1 MMLKSGSS
9 INVDLGIGG
18 VYFVKLVSATGSKT
32 FKAIGALNSGLL
44 GTSIQDNNSNITG
57 SFKSSFHL
65 SVSDFSFN
73 EGDSLRVSVY
83 KNEYYSRPKVFEI
96 VESDRVAFVFDVSDV
111 ETFGTSDG
119 YVALSE
125 EIQDV
130 LVYEPTSGQVQI
142 TSANQELEINPGD
155 IITVDVDTTGFLR
168 KVVKVEDENG
178 IITLKTEQAYLN
190 DVFVNTNLKLN
201 TEYREP
207 QVSLKSASTLQIINA
222 LTDNKGYIHPVEVIY
237 YDKLGKI
244 AKKSAIGNS
253 EAGEESVNIID
264 FYNDFAGTD
273 LYGKASDDVHFYI
286 EEGHASVVSNAVF
299 ELDFGFDGGI
309 TEDTKVKKGDIKS
322 FDFYLDTEAD
332 FQTKLVLD
340 MNKSYEKED
349 AKTIFDFRKVTAK
362 FIVPPGIPVWIT
374 FDCDIFGNYHL
385 AADAM
390 LHADWGFE
398 SNHILKVGA
407 HYDRATN
414 LFTPI
419 KEYDP
424 TNTIYPLN
432 IQGELNAM
440 ARLELYPRI
449 DIKFY
454 SFFGPY
460 AEIVPYILG
469 NYNAALQSQI
479 TPSGS
484 ETFLAWNSG
493 IDLGLDFRIGAELTF
508 LGLFEKEF
516 GPEVVNCFETPLW
529 SSPENIELASTLPA
543 EVDAGSTQSLIFRVT
558 DLLGLP
564 VSLCPVYIE
573 GDGEFNKNIGFT
585 DAQGELSIDWTLG
598 IISGNSSF
606 SATIFNSDKTIIK
619 TIEKTICVAIIAPVA
634 DYSASATEIIEGETI
649 QFTDLSTNEPTEW
662 SWNFGDGGSSTQQ
675 NPSHTYTTAGT
686 YHITLTVTN
695 EADSD
700 TEIKSGYITVTAAVI
715 APVADFSASA
725 TEIVEGETIQ
735 FTDLSTNEPTE
746 WSWNFGDGGSS
757 TQQNPSHTYT
767 TAGTYH
773 ITLTV
778 TNEADSDTEIKTGY
792 ITVTAAVIAPVADF
806 SASAT
811 EIVEGETIQF
821 TDLSTN
827 EPTEWSW
834 NFGDGGSST
843 QQNPSHTYT
852 TAGTYHITLTV
863 TNEADSDTEIKS
875 GYITVTAAVIA
886 PVADFSASAT
896 EIVEGETIQF
906 TDLSTNEPTEWLW
919 NFGDGGTG
927 HEQNPSHTYTI
938 AGTYNITLTVTN
950 EADSDTEIKSSY
962 ILVNTQYESG
972 ILTDSRDGNIYNTV
986 KIGNQWWMAENL
998 KYLPSVV
1005 GPGTGSKTTPYYYVY
1020 GYNGRVVADAKTTSN
1035 YTTYGVLY
1043 NWPAVNPS
1051 GVQGVCPTGWHLPS
1065 DAEWTELTDYLGGES
1080 GAGNKLKE
1088 TGTTHWNSPRAGATN
1103 ETGFTALPGGYRT
1116 SNRRFVDIRYTGSW
1130 RSATELNATDAWF
1143 RRMYGNNSFV
1153 FSFNHGKEEGYS
1165 VRCIRD

>member
-1 MMLKSGSS
+1 MKKIARLILISSFLILSVSCFSQDLLYTVSGEINDGKTALDSILFENLTNGTRLLFKNLPDQPDYIINLTNQEQQGTTGIVDLQFENSFKIIKNIPGSLSIACMTTQVGKVNLSIYNIQGQQLYSAPSMMLKSGSS

-18 VYFVKLVSATGSKT
+18 VYFVKLVSALGSKT
-32 FKAIGALNSGLL
+32 FKAIGALNSGIL
-44 GTSIQDNNSNITG
+44 GTSIQDNNSNISG

-65 SVSDFSFN
+65 SESDFSFN
-73 EGDSLRVSVY
+73 EGDSLRVSIY

-96 VESDRVAFVFDVSDV
+96 VESDLIAFVFDVSDV

-119 YVALSE
+119 YVSLDE
-125 EIQDV
+125 ETQDV
-130 LVYEPTSGQVQI
+130 LVYEPTSGEVQI

-178 IITLKTEQAYLN
+178 VITLETEQAYLN
-190 DVFVNTNLKLN
+190 DIFVNTNLKLN
-201 TEYREP
+201 TEFREP
-207 QVSLKSASTLQIINA
+207 QVSLKSASALQIINA
-222 LTDNKGYIHPVEVIY
+222 LTDDNGYIHPVEVIY

-244 AKKSAIGNS
+244 TKKSATGNTEAS
-253 EAGEESVNIID
+253 EASINIID

-273 LYGKASDDVHFYI
+273 LYGKAGDDVHFYI

-309 TEDTKVKKGDIKS
+309 TEDTKVKKGDLKS

-332 FQTKLVLD
+332 FQTKLALD
-340 MNKSYEKED
+340 MSKSYEKKD
-349 AKTIFDFRKVTAK
+349 TKTIFDFKKVTAK

-385 AADAM
+385 TADAM

-407 HYDRATN
+407 HYDRATDS
-414 LFTPI
+414 FTPI

-432 IQGELNAM
+432 IQGEINAM

-460 AEIVPYILG
+460 AEIVPYVEG

-484 ETFLAWNSG
+484 ESFLAWNSG
-493 IDLGLDFRIGAELTF
+493 IDLGLDFRVGAELSF
-508 LGLFEKEF
+508 LGVFEKEF
-516 GPEVVNCFETPLW
+516 GPTVVNCFDYPLW
-529 SSPENIELASTLPA
+529 KSPENLELQTNIPEKVDPGSKLTLN
-543 EVDAGSTQSLIFRVT
+543 FKVT
-558 DLLGLP
+558 DLLNLP
-564 VSLCPVYIE
+564 VTLCPVYIS
-573 GDGEFNKNIGFT
+573 GDGDFNKNIGFT
-585 DAQGELSIDWTLG
+585 DVNGELNIDWTVENL
-598 IISGNSSF
+598 SGNNSF
-606 SATIFNSDKTIIK
+606 SATIYNADKTIIK
-619 TIEKTICVAIIAPVA
+619 TIEKTISV
-634 DYSASATEIIEGETI
+634 
-649 QFTDLSTNEPTEW
+649 
-662 SWNFGDGGSSTQQ
+662 
-675 NPSHTYTTAGT
+675 
-686 YHITLTVTN
+686 
-695 EADSD
+695 
-700 TEIKSGYITVTAAVI
+700 AVI

-746 WSWNFGDGGSS
+746 WSWNFGDGG
-757 TQQNPSHTYT
+757 TGHEQNPSHTYT

-778 TNEADSDTEIKTGY
+778 TNEADSDTEIKSGY
-792 ITVTAAVIAPVADF
+792 ITVTAAVVAPVADF

-834 NFGDGGSST
+834 NFGDGGT
-843 QQNPSHTYT
+843 GHEQNPSHTYT

-875 GYITVTAAVIA
+875 NYITVTIGGG
-886 PVADFSASAT
+886 
-896 EIVEGETIQF
+896 GE
-906 TDLSTNEPTEWLW
+906 
-919 NFGDGGTG
+919 FG
-927 HEQNPSHTYTI
+927 
-938 AGTYNITLTVTN
+938 TVTN
-950 EADSDTEIKSSY
+950 PITGKIWMDRNLGASQVATSSTDADAYGDLYQWGRGTDGHEKRTSGTTSTLATNDTPGHGDFIVATNSPYDWRSPQNDNLWQGVSGTNNPCPSGYRLPTEAEWEAERTSWSSNNSAGAY
-962 ILVNTQYESG
+962 ASPLKLPVAGYRKGSGGSLYGVGSLGGYWSSTVDGPGSHYLVFGS
-972 ILTDSRDGNIYNTV
+972 SAASIYN
-986 KIGNQWWMAENL
+986 IFRA
-998 KYLPSVV
+998 
-1005 GPGTGSKTTPYYYVY
+1005 Y
-1020 GYNGRVVADAKTTSN
+1020 G
-1035 YTTYGVLY
+1035 
-1043 NWPAVNPS
+1043 
-1051 GVQGVCPTGWHLPS
+1051 
-1065 DAEWTELTDYLGGES
+1065 
-1080 GAGNKLKE
+1080 
-1088 TGTTHWNSPRAGATN
+1088 
-1103 ETGFTALPGGYRT
+1103 
-1116 SNRRFVDIRYTGSW
+1116 I
-1130 RSATELNATDAWF
+1130 
-1143 RRMYGNNSFV
+1143 
-1153 FSFNHGKEEGYS
+1153 S
-1165 VRCIRD
+1165 VRCLKD